1 MAVVKRTDGRGRRAE
16 DKGNSTKE
24 EVAPASKVC
33 IFIVPLQTHGGSC
46 AQLYDLSGS
55 Q

>member
-1 MAVVKRTDGRGRRAE
+1 MAVVKRTDGRGRRTE

-33 IFIVPLQTHGGSC
+33 IFIVAFTD
-46 AQLYDLSGS
+46 ARWQLCPAV
-55 Q
+55 